1 MVSNDQELVYSEPI
15 SILEITKD
23 QEHTV
28 IVMDTE
34 KKRSSLC
41 LGGGFRVMKSSSTNL
56 EDKTKSPNNWGRLF
70 KASLV

>member
-34 KKRSSLC
+34 STLKLVLWWRFSS
-41 LGGGFRVMKSSSTNL
+41 G
-56 EDKTKSPNNWGRLF
+56 E
-70 KASLV
+70 AQ